1 LKPMLALNKSRA
13 KVKNQYLEMDS
24 NLPAHYWRNM
34 LERATLRRGFF
45 AKKAAWTS
53 EIEEEVDELIKKIEH
68 YEEMLEWCDIRD
80 NDYWS
85 WDEWCLYLANKKAPK
100 VNKILGTLPVE
111 EEGFG
116 F

>member
-1 LKPMLALNKSRA
+1 
-13 KVKNQYLEMDS
+13 
-24 NLPAHYWRNM
+24 M
-34 LERATLRRGFF
+34 LERAVLRRGFF
-45 AKKAAWTS
+45 AKKAAWCT
-53 EIEEEVDELIKKIEH
+53 EDEEEVDELIKKIEH

-100 VNKILGTLPVE
+100 MNTILGILPVE